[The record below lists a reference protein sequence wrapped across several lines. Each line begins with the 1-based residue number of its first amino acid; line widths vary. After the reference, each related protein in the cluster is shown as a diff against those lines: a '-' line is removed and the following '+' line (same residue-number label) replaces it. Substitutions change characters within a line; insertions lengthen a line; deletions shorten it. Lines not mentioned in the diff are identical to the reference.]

1 MEIKFFQGNDV
12 QYRNPGFLMMCKF
25 LKLYVIIGFLL
36 RMVLIFREVVRCLG
50 IGVFSD
56 FGMGVLLTIP
66 IAILYLGLNEWKYG
80 RKTGLAIEALLIAA
94 FLYSLWPQSL
104 FHQYGGGAPPWII
117 WSTLMRSSATS
128 WSPTPLCHCALC
140 SCSFRWASFA
150 GSQERSG
157 SSWTGFTAPDCSPST
172 WASIWWPVPS
182 VTG

>member
-36 RMVLIFREVVRCLG
+36 RMVLMLSTPSDGGLTFREVIRCLG

-104 FHQYGGGAPPWII
+104 FHQYGVVH
-117 WSTLMRSSATS
+117 R
-128 WSPTPLCHCALC
+128 
-140 SCSFRWASFA
+140 R
-150 GSQERSG
+150 
-157 SSWTGFTAPDCSPST
+157 
-172 WASIWWPVPS
+172 
-182 VTG
+182 